1 MKKAFYIF
9 TIMSTISLTLFSSC
23 SNKDGMKQEDVALQ
37 TAKAYYDQL
46 VNGDYATFVDGTL
59 QNDSIP
65 EDYKAQLILN
75 MQMYIEQQNKA
86 HQGIARVEALRATCD
101 SVKLPNDSI
110 IITAQAFLA
119 LCFKDS
125 MREEIVVPMV
135 KKNDIWYLR

>member
-1 MKKAFYIF
+1 
-9 TIMSTISLTLFSSC
+9 
-23 SNKDGMKQEDVALQ
+23 MKQEDVALQ

-101 SVKLPNDSI
+101 SVKLPNDYNNNR
-110 IITAQAFLA
+110 TGFPCTLFQGQHARGN
-119 LCFKDS
+119 CGTNGKEK
-125 MREEIVVPMV
+125 R
-135 KKNDIWYLR
+135 YLVS

>member
-1 MKKAFYIF
+1 
-9 TIMSTISLTLFSSC
+9 
-23 SNKDGMKQEDVALQ
+23 MKQEDVALQ

-46 VNGDYATFVDGTL
+46 ANGDYATFVDGTL

-101 SVKLPNDSI
+101 SVKLPNDSTI
-110 IITAQAFLA
+110 MTAQAFLA

-125 MREEIVVPMV
+125 MREEIVVPMI

>member
-86 HQGIARVEALRATCD
+86 HQGITRVEALRATCD
-101 SVKLPNDSI
+101 SVKLPNDST

>member
-75 MQMYIEQQNKA
+75 MQMYIEQQKKA

-101 SVKLPNDSI
+101 SVKLPNDSTI
-110 IITAQAFLA
+110 MTAQAFLA

>member
-75 MQMYIEQQNKA
+75 MQMYIEQ
-86 HQGIARVEALRATCD
+86 
-101 SVKLPNDSI
+101 PNDSI
-110 IITAQAFLA
+110 IMTAQAFLA

>member
-1 MKKAFYIF
+1 
-9 TIMSTISLTLFSSC
+9 
-23 SNKDGMKQEDVALQ
+23 
-37 TAKAYYDQL
+37 
-46 VNGDYATFVDGTL
+46 
-59 QNDSIP
+59 
-65 EDYKAQLILN
+65 

-86 HQGIARVEALRATCD
+86 HQGITRVEALRATCD